1 MRIVGP
7 AEHDEPGPVGDL
19 VVIGGQ
25 RMLDGVLGAQIV
37 HAHHHAGQA
46 AAESHLLPGLYVL
59 PVLAGG
65 GQVPAHGLN
74 GPQGQ
79 HVPHQVIGVV
89 DVGLRGVEE
98 GVKPLVSGKL
108 GGHGEHKVRVHD
120 GEDRE
125 GVLVAAAHLLLGF
138 LVGHHGPGIQL
149 RPGAGGGGNGHN
161 GQGLVLH
168 LFAAAGAAV
177 HVVPVIALIGGHH
190 GNGLGR
196 VDAAA
201 AAQAQDKVTAVGPGA
216 GRAVHHIVQDGVGQ
230 NLVKH
235 GVGHPGLGQLVLHN
249 VQVAVGPG
257 GFAAG
262 NDDQGMLARQ
272 TLLVQLLD
280 RALAKDQVGGN
291 VERKAHGSILLSVFH
306 GRQNANFTSSLYHG
320 TLPGASPLLSFFQ
333 NFSLKIS
340 FEIRQN
346 FPLQFPSPLL

>member
-1 MRIVGP
+1 MSDINSRIQR
-7 AEHDEPGPVGDL
+7 
-19 VVIGGQ
+19 VI
-25 RMLDGVLGAQIV
+25 
-37 HAHHHAGQA
+37 
-46 AAESHLLPGLYVL
+46 AESGLTKT
-59 PVLAGG
+59 AF
-65 GQVPAHGLN
+65 AAKLN
-74 GPQGQ
+74 VSQQ
-79 HVPHQVIGVV
+79 HVSRLSSYGAPSERTIVDICDKFGVNETW
-89 DVGLRGVEE
+89 LRTGE
-98 GVKPLVSGKL
+98 GP
-108 GGHGEHKVRVHD
+108 KVRVHD
-120 GEDRE
+120 GEDGE

-196 VDAAA
+196 VNAAA

-291 VERKAHGSILLSVFH
+291 VERKAHG
-306 GRQNANFTSSLYHG
+306 
-320 TLPGASPLLSFFQ
+320 
-333 NFSLKIS
+333 
-340 FEIRQN
+340 
-346 FPLQFPSPLL
+346 